1 MYPVREGRKHEGLEG
16 TFSGDNKVLYP
27 AKVLDYSDGCLCAN
41 QTRRGSHGMHWHYFL
56 LEQVALVFVFY
67 LFSPRPL

>member
-16 TFSGDNKVLYP
+16 TFSGDDKVLYP
-27 AKVLDYSDGCLCAN
+27 AKALDYLDGCLCVN
-41 QTRRGSHGMHWHYFL
+41 QTRRSSRNRHWHYFL
-56 LEQVALVFVFY
+56 LEQAALVLVFY